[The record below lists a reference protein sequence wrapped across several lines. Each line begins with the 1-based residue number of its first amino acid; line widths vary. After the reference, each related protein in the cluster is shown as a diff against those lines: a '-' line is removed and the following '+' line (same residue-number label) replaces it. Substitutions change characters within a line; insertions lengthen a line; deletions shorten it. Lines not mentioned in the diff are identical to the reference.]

1 MLNGG
6 RNETFCV
13 KYTLNEE
20 KYGSLNTRNLIYKGH
35 REMGLVL
42 ALRWALI
49 QTCHIW

>member
-42 ALRWALI
+42 APNFFSKNN
-49 QTCHIW
+49 